1 MNNVDEGLKKP
12 CAFIIR
18 IKNPLN
24 TLILIAK
31 FLIERKIHLE
41 TMQQNMLDDDEAV
54 LILHC
59 KIERDR
65 VKNTQYNLEKLKGII
80 ELELLESKG
89 TQMVRL

>member
-1 MNNVDEGLKKP
+1 MRIVEEGLRKP

-18 IKNPLN
+18 IKNPLH
-24 TLILIAK
+24 TLILIST
-31 FLIERKIHLE
+31 FLIERKIQIE
-41 TMQQNMLDDDEAV
+41 TMQQNMLNDDEAI

-65 VKNTQYNLEKLKGII
+65 IKHTQYNLEKLKGIN

>member
-1 MNNVDEGLKKP
+1 MNPVEEGLKKP

-18 IKNPLN
+18 IKFPLQ
-24 TLILIAK
+24 TLILISK
-31 FLIERKIHLE
+31 FLIDRKIQIE
-41 TMQQNMLDDDEAV
+41 TMQQNMLNEEEAI

-65 VKNTQYNLEKLKGII
+65 IKHTQYNLEKLKGII
-80 ELELLESKG
+80 ELELLEGKG